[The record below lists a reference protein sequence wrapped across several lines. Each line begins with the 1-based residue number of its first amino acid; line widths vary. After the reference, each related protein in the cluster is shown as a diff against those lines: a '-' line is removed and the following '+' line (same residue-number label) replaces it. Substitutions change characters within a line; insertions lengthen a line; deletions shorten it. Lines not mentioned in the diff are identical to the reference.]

1 MSKINSIDFYNNF
14 SGHLIEHLTK
24 IIDGKSFI
32 DRLRSYNGQNKERSV
47 IFLAGDSSL
56 DNKYW
61 PLNDPNEQKLCNKP
75 PINGYEDVLEG
86 NNCIPDVAYQI
97 NQALID
103 NRLNDEYVCINTSI
117 EATTLYQ
124 RFTGTNY
131 SGDIMLLPQDK
142 FIYDNIK
149 PDDILIVSIGGNDI
163 ALDPLPDVKLNFNSF
178 ISKSIRDQKSLSQMP
193 QYISYFK
200 NIFKDKVEQ
209 YIEKLCSKNL
219 TPNKGLLPS
228 LIIPCMVYFPS
239 LTQNGFAD
247 DEILDPI
254 GYKTGNHKILED
266 FIKDLYCDSTRY
278 ISLMKTKKGFGNPH
292 NIVDPCPLYEVLD
305 SSNDKLYLRS
315 VEPSI
320 EGGKLMAARFVDQIK
335 IHVNIRSHFSN
346 VGSDDFGHTYSMQY
360 FRNEFLHYYNV
371 VYTNDKYEI
380 LVTELLLESN
390 KLNHFKKDKYYYNE
404 LKRYINIIFKDLIN
418 IDDIQLFIMNQVPIS
433 EAERL
438 LAAHAAD
445 FSWGDTID
453 DDD

>member
-1 MSKINSIDFYNNF
+1 
-14 SGHLIEHLTK
+14 
-24 IIDGKSFI
+24 
-32 DRLRSYNGQNKERSV
+32 
-47 IFLAGDSSL
+47 
-56 DNKYW
+56 
-61 PLNDPNEQKLCNKP
+61 
-75 PINGYEDVLEG
+75 
-86 NNCIPDVAYQI
+86 
-97 NQALID
+97 
-103 NRLNDEYVCINTSI
+103 
-117 EATTLYQ
+117 
-124 RFTGTNY
+124 
-131 SGDIMLLPQDK
+131 
-142 FIYDNIK
+142 
-149 PDDILIVSIGGNDI
+149 
-163 ALDPLPDVKLNFNSF
+163 
-178 ISKSIRDQKSLSQMP
+178 
-193 QYISYFK
+193 
-200 NIFKDKVEQ
+200 
-209 YIEKLCSKNL
+209 
-219 TPNKGLLPS
+219 
-228 LIIPCMVYFPS
+228 MVYFPS

-390 KLNHFKKDKYYYNE
+390 KLNHSKKDKYYYNE